1 VAQILNLDRAQQ
13 IQPQILE
20 AVVAAAAAALLA
32 HQALL

>member
-1 VAQILNLDRAQQ
+1 VAQILNLDQAQQ

-20 AVVAAAAAALLA
+20 AAVAAAPAALLA